1 MLLGMTIKGQL
12 GANEPERSGPLGSE
26 RHFGWQ
32 DMFVGRDADPRGIGG
47 IFVHHGDERTVIA
60 GTCTTA
66 AVG

>member
-32 DMFVGRDADPRGIGG
+32 DMFVGRDADRAAS
-47 IFVHHGDERTVIA
+47 VA
-60 GTCTTA
+60 SSYTTA
-66 AVG
+66 TSAL